1 MKASIVR
8 GIILAA
14 AMAIAAPALA
24 QVVPRPDSGTAD
36 AGIKSKPIA
45 NVVAND
51 TINGAPAVL
60 GASGNATIESSG
72 MWPPGLVLNTM
83 SGALTTATT
92 LAAGVYSVS
101 YELCD
106 LSSNCASTTD
116 TVTVITPV
124 INPLPGSGT
133 ADFGVRSQPIAN
145 VAAND
150 TVNGA
155 PAILGAAG
163 NARVLQSPTPPWPT
177 GIVLNTTTGA
187 VTTTSTIAVGTYN
200 IAYYLCDW
208 NVPADCQ
215 STTDTVTVIAPSINP
230 VADAGTVDAGVGSQP
245 ITNVAANDT
254 VNGAPAALGASGNA
268 TVAQRGTWPPG
279 ITLTPSTG
287 AVNVAATVAVG
298 TYNIAYVLCD
308 RNITP
313 VCAST
318 LDTVTLIAAS
328 VVAPDG
334 CPIFH
339 CTVEATGV
347 ISQPLIEAV
356 STMTSNSSLGDLPKQ
371 GCSGNGSTLTC
382 LFSTDNA
389 TGIAQGTLK
398 VLDATTL
405 QPIWGSAG
413 AAGSYNLDAASASGG
428 QVPVNFADGSIAAGD
443 LNYHVLYNSSGAV
456 IGKLSLQG
464 KDLNFGLTP
473 ISDTY
478 GVVSQANGVLTL
490 VEMPTWTNAGTLV
503 LLDPVTKGS
512 LQLVSPSSGTANVLY
527 AVAQN
532 KANGN
537 GFLFAVVINSAN
549 KLEVGSVFPFIGQS
563 GASPVVVTP
572 SASGLST
579 NLILLHVPG
588 LIGDTQPQNRLLG
601 LSDSATGLQ
610 QLWAIPL
617 TAPLVVSPA
626 VDQSSMSLFYHQ
638 NYSPIIHQNELVTGA
653 GIRSFNLQAIA
664 GVPGT
669 FGLNTHLG
677 ASQPGSLF
685 TLLLGGAYTSAPGV
699 GAEYVMAFQP
709 IASPG
714 TLLWSEQI
722 SSVPAN
728 YLAAWNF
735 APSSETGIVCPI
747 ALADNPSGGSAIVR
761 LCDF

>member
-1 MKASIVR
+1 MKVFIVG

-14 AMAIAAPALA
+14 ALAIAAPALA
-24 QVVPRPDSGTAD
+24 QVVPLPDSGTAD
-36 AGIKSKPIA
+36 AGIASKAIA

-51 TINGAPAVL
+51 TVNGAPATL
-60 GASGNATIESSG
+60 GASGNARVSQSTNPA
-72 MWPPGLVLNTM
+72 WPAGIVLNTTT
-83 SGALTTATT
+83 GAVTTSSS
-92 LAAGVYSVS
+92 LAAGTYSVA
-101 YELCD
+101 YNLCD
-106 LSSNCASTTD
+106 RNVPAACQSTSD

-124 INPLPGSGT
+124 INPVSESGT
-133 ADFGVRSQPIAN
+133 ADFGVGSQPIAN

-150 TVNGA
+150 TVNG
-155 PAILGAAG
+155 
-163 NARVLQSPTPPWPT
+163 
-177 GIVLNTTTGA
+177 
-187 VTTTSTIAVGTYN
+187 
-200 IAYYLCDW
+200 
-208 NVPADCQ
+208 VPA
-215 STTDTVTVIAPSINP
+215 T
-230 VADAGTVDAGVGSQP
+230 
-245 ITNVAANDT
+245 
-254 VNGAPAALGASGNA
+254 LGASGNA
-268 TVAQRGTWPPG
+268 TVAQYGTWQQG
-279 ITLTPSTG
+279 IALTSSTG
-287 AVNVAATVAVG
+287 AVNVAATVAAG

-308 RNITP
+308 KNITP
-313 VCAST
+313 VCAPPMA
-318 LDTVTLIAAS
+318 DTVTLIAAS

-347 ISQPLIEAV
+347 ISQPLIQAV

-371 GCSGNGSTLTC
+371 GCSGNGTMLTC

-413 AAGSYNLDAASASGG
+413 AAGSYNLDAATASRG

-443 LNYHVLYNSSGAV
+443 LNYHVRYNSSGAV
-456 IGKLSLQG
+456 IGKLTLRG
-464 KDLNFGLTP
+464 NYLNFGLTP

-490 VEMPTWTNAGTLV
+490 VYLPTWKNAGTLV
-503 LLDPVTKGS
+503 LLDPVTNSG

-527 AVAQN
+527 AIAQN

-537 GFLFAVVINSAN
+537 GFLFSVAMNPATN
-549 KLEVGSVFPFIGQS
+549 KLAVRSVFQFTGQS

-572 SASGLST
+572 SVSGLST

-588 LIGDTQPQNRLLG
+588 LIGDPQPQNRLLG
-601 LSDSATGLQ
+601 LSDSAIGLQ
-610 QLWAIPL
+610 QIWAIPL
-617 TAPLVVSPA
+617 SVPLIVAPT
-626 VDQSSMSLFYHQ
+626 VDQGSTSLFYHQ
-638 NYSPIIHQNELVTGA
+638 NYNPIIHQNQLLTGT

-669 FGLNTHLG
+669 FALNTHLG
-677 ASQPGSLF
+677 ASQPGSVF

-714 TLLWSEQI
+714 TLLWSKQI

-747 ALADNPSGGSAIVR
+747 ALADNTSGGSAIVR